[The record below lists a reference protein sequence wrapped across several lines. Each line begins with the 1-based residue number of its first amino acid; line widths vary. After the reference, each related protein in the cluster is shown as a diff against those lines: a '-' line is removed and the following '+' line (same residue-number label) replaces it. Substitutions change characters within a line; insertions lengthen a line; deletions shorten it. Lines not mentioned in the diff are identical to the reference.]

1 MEIFETPL
9 PGLGTKVTFKGQSGE
24 FSVISKFDGS
34 KEIYFVHNENI
45 VVLPLQE
52 EEARILAMLL
62 LETYYQKKEG
72 KNEINLGKSI
82 LKWIPV
88 YNDIDMPLRDY
99 MNNALFLIRE
109 GKIER
114 NMEIKPKKGDIIVAG
129 E

>member
-1 MEIFETPL
+1 
-9 PGLGTKVTFKGQSGE
+9 
-24 FSVISKFDGS
+24 
-34 KEIYFVHNENI
+34 
-45 VVLPLQE
+45 VLPLQE